1 VRLWTI
7 FGLGGALGA
16 VGWWMVSSGLSER
29 VSVSQYRLAFHL
41 TLACVVFAA
50 TLWTAQGIGASDQQN
65 AQPVA
70 PARLRATAVVLVVL
84 SLVQIYLGALVAGLR
99 AGLIYNTWP
108 LIDDSIVPDAARL
121 FFETPLWR
129 NFFENTLTVQFDHR
143 MVAYALWLV
152 AVLHAADVTR
162 TIRGGSAL
170 TGALAVASVVTV
182 QAALGIV
189 TLLYQAPLGL
199 ALLHQAAAIVVL
211 AVAVVHAQNL
221 AAVAAP
227 VPERK
232 SDREMRGHEQ
242 AT

>member
-1 VRLWTI
+1 
-7 FGLGGALGA
+7 
-16 VGWWMVSSGLSER
+16 MVVSGLSDR

-50 TLWTAQGIGASDQQN
+50 TLWTAQEVGANSGQR
-65 AQPVA
+65 ARAIA
-70 PARLRATAVVLVVL
+70 PAHLRVTALALVVL
-84 SLVQIYLGALVAGLR
+84 ALVQIYLGALVAGLR

-108 LIDDSIVPDAARL
+108 LIDGGIVPDAARL

-152 AVLHAADVTR
+152 AVLHAADVAR
-162 TIRGGSAL
+162 TMRGGSAL

-199 ALLHQAAAIVVL
+199 ALLHQATAIVVL
-211 AVAVVHAQNL
+211 AVSVIHAQNL

-232 SDREMRGHEQ
+232 SDREMRGQEQ